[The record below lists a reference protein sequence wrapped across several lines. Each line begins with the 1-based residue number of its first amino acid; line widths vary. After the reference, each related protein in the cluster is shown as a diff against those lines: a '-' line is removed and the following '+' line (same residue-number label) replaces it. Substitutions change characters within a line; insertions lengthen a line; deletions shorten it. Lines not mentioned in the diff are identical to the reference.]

1 MKKNALRS
9 EVFEYIVFK
18 LLNWLHTAAESENHA
33 SSPRVKFLKFMF
45 LTSVINKDLGNNLL
59 DISNNSDAMQYGHTG
74 SDIYNMMN
82 SHDIFSC

>member
-1 MKKNALRS
+1 
-9 EVFEYIVFK
+9 
-18 LLNWLHTAAESENHA
+18 
-33 SSPRVKFLKFMF
+33 MF